1 MQDIIHEGRA
11 RLSDMQPSNVYVL
24 TSSVWLVIACL
35 SSPSIPTISDF
46 ERAISLAA
54 MSRIFRRLYSST
66 STASASDAAAEILQR
81 FGPDKPI
88 SVREQVLDA
97 NQLRLLTLTL
107 GRPSLHAGGSKAV
120 DSAPKDGTPVPP
132 GYHLVYFLPAFLEQ
146 DLGKDGTDKTLNP
159 LSPWTRRMWAG
170 GELEW
175 TQDPSRILRIGQN
188 VKETTRVTSAQAKE
202 MKSGGSLI
210 IAGLEKTFENE
221 KGVALV
227 DRR

>member
-1 MQDIIHEGRA
+1 
-11 RLSDMQPSNVYVL
+11 
-24 TSSVWLVIACL
+24 
-35 SSPSIPTISDF
+35 
-46 ERAISLAA
+46 
-54 MSRIFRRLYSST
+54 MSRITRRLYSS

-81 FGPDKPI
+81 FGPNKPI

-97 NQLRLLTLTL
+97 NQIRLLTLTL
-107 GRPSLHAGGSKAV
+107 GRPHLHAGGGSALQE
-120 DSAPKDGTPVPP
+120 APKSGTPIPP
-132 GYHLVYFLPAFLEQ
+132 GYHLCYFLPAFLEQ

-175 TQDPSRILRIGQN
+175 TQDPRMILRVGQT
-188 VKETTRVTSAQAKE
+188 VRETTRVTSAQAKE
-202 MKSGGSLI
+202 MKAGGSLI
-210 IAGLEKTFENE
+210 LAGLEKVFENE

>member
-1 MQDIIHEGRA
+1 
-11 RLSDMQPSNVYVL
+11 
-24 TSSVWLVIACL
+24 
-35 SSPSIPTISDF
+35 
-46 ERAISLAA
+46 
-54 MSRIFRRLYSST
+54 MSRICRRLYSST

-81 FGPDKPI
+81 FGPNKPI

-107 GRPSLHAGGSKAV
+107 GRPSLHTGGGNATV
-120 DSAPKDGTPVPP
+120 EAPKDGTPVPP

-146 DLGKDGTDKTLNP
+146 DLGNDGTDKTLNP

-175 TQDPSRILRIGQN
+175 TQDPSNLLRVGQT
-188 VKETTRVTSAQAKE
+188 VRETTTVTSAQAKE
-202 MKSGGSLI
+202 MNSGGSLI
-210 IAGLEKTFENE
+210 LAGLEKTFENE

>member
-1 MQDIIHEGRA
+1 
-11 RLSDMQPSNVYVL
+11 
-24 TSSVWLVIACL
+24 
-35 SSPSIPTISDF
+35 
-46 ERAISLAA
+46 
-54 MSRIFRRLYSST
+54 MSRIFRRLSS
-66 STASASDAAAEILQR
+66 SQSASASEAAAEILKR
-81 FGPDKPI
+81 FGPSKPI

-107 GRPSLHAGGSKAV
+107 GRPSLHAGGSIAAEESPKA
-120 DSAPKDGTPVPP
+120 GTPVPP
-132 GYHLVYFLPAFLEQ
+132 GYHLCYFLPAFLEQ
-146 DLGKDGTDKTLNP
+146 DLGNDGTDKTLNP

-175 TQDPSRILRIGQN
+175 TQDPRNILRIGQT

-221 KGVALV
+221 HGLALV